1 MAKFDVFVV
10 GSLHL
15 DVVVTS
21 PRLPVRDETLTG
33 SKVAFVCG
41 GKGGNQAVAAALQ
54 GARTAMAGR
63 VGDDIFA
70 PRLLSHLDEAGV
82 DRAQL
87 QTGQDS
93 SSGMSVAIVDR
104 QGDYGAV
111 IVSGANL
118 DVEPDRIEV
127 PQGTKVLVL
136 QNEVSETV
144 NIDAARKARGRG
156 ARVVLN
162 AAPVRAL
169 SPVLLDLV
177 DLLVI
182 NRVEAAAMAGQDI
195 VTKADALAALSIL
208 SEGAR
213 SVIVSLGA
221 DGLAYRDRDGQ
232 AVARPA
238 FKVEVVSTHGAG
250 DVFVGA
256 LAARL
261 SAGDGMEDAIR
272 YAQAAA
278 ALQVATPVPERLSI
292 KPSQVRELMEQA

>member
-33 SKVAFVCG
+33 SEVAFVCG
-41 GKGGNQAVAAALQ
+41 GKGGNQAVAAALH

-70 PRLLSHLDEAGV
+70 PRLLSHLDAAGV
-82 DRAQL
+82 DRSQL
-87 QTGQDS
+87 QVGQDS
-93 SSGMSVAIVDR
+93 TSGMSVAIVDR

-118 DVEPDRIEV
+118 DLERDRIEV
-127 PQGTKVLVL
+127 PGGTKVVVL
-136 QNEVSETV
+136 QNEVAEAV
-144 NIDAARKARGRG
+144 NIDAARKARVRG

-169 SPVLLDLV
+169 PAALSELV
-177 DLLVI
+177 DLLVV
-182 NRVEAAAMAGQDI
+182 NRIEAAAMAGRELA
-195 VTKADALAALSIL
+195 TEADARAALSSL
-208 SEGAR
+208 SQGPR
-213 SVIVSLGA
+213 SAIVTLGS
-221 DGLAYRDRDGQ
+221 DGVAYREHDGQ
-232 AVARPA
+232 AMARPA

-261 SAGDGMEDAIR
+261 SAGAAMEGAIR

-278 ALQVATPVPERLSI
+278 ARHVSTPVAERLSI
-292 KPSQVRELMEQA
+292 KPSQVRALMKHA